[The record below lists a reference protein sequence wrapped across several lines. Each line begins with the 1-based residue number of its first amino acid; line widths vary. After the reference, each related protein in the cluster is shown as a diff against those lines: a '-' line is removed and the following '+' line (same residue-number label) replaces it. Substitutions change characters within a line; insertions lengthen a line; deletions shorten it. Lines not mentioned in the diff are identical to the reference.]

1 VPRLSAD
8 TWQIIRAEREAT
20 GAPFA
25 DLAAKHGVS
34 APAIFKRARAE
45 SWGDGSDVADV
56 VRRKVNERVNGV
68 NVPSPKQRAA
78 AIDAAAD
85 AGADIIR
92 KHQAEWA
99 EHRER
104 FGAAP
109 EAGITLPP
117 EASAEQR
124 MTVLRLNTEAAR
136 YAELSAKMLKLRQE
150 GERKSH
156 GLERDPADMK
166 VTVAKAVD
174 YTKLADSTL
183 EDIARAANPSAT

>member
-1 VPRLSAD
+1 MPRLTAD
-8 TWQIIRAEREAT
+8 VWQIIRAEREAT

-34 APAIFKRARAE
+34 APAIFKRAKAE
-45 SWGDGSDVADV
+45 GWGDGQDVAEAI
-56 VRRKVNERVNGV
+56 RRKVNERVNGV
-68 NVPSPKQRAA
+68 NVPTPKQRAA

-99 EHRER
+99 DHRER
-104 FGAAP
+104 FGSAP
-109 EAGITLPP
+109 DAGVALPDN
-117 EASAEQR
+117 ASPEQR
-124 MTVLRLNTEAAR
+124 MAVLRLNTEAAR
-136 YAELSAKMLKLRQE
+136 YGELSAKMLKLRQE
-150 GERKSH
+150 GERKAH

-174 YTKLADSTL
+174 YTKLSDATL
-183 EDIARAANPSAT
+183 EEIARAANPAT